1 MLTTL
6 HVYEVSRKTHE
17 GQHSPLVTSSL
28 LSESSYEEISVD
40 EDSTS
45 VWV

>member
-1 MLTTL
+1 MQNKLT
-6 HVYEVSRKTHE
+6 VYEVSRKTHE

-40 EDSTS
+40 EDSTF